1 MKLRR
6 EILAL
11 ALPAIATNISV
22 PLLGLTDTAVTG
34 HIGGSL
40 YLPAIA
46 LAGTVFNM
54 IYWLFSF
61 LRMGASGLTSQAY
74 GAGDRDTASVLLWRS
89 TAIGIACACVL
100 LALQD
105 PVIYIAG
112 RFMDADDAVAPLA
125 AQYIRICIWGA
136 PAVIASY
143 AMSGWLVGMQDTRTP
158 LWVSI
163 GTNILNIALSVGLV
177 FGAGWKIDGVAT
189 ATLISQWAGVLV
201 TALIIMRKHRP
212 DIVPIRRIFA
222 RGELVPFFR
231 INADAFLRTLCLIAV
246 TVWFTRSGAAQSADT
261 LGANAVLLQLFM
273 LFSYFMD
280 GFAYAGEALC
290 GKYTGRSD
298 IHTVDRLVRTLN
310 RIGLVLA
317 AVFAAL
323 YAGAGEL
330 FIRLI
335 TDSPDI
341 RTIATR
347 YLPWAAAIPPCAY
360 AAFIYDGVFIGITRT
375 RLMLAAMT
383 GAIAVFFTIWLA
395 LHKTLANHALWLA
408 FDAYL
413 LTRGALSAILYR
425 RIRQK

>member
-46 LAGTVFNM
+46 LAGTIFNM
-54 IYWLFSF
+54 MYWLFSF
-61 LRMGASGLTSQAY
+61 LRMGTSGFTSQAY
-74 GAGDRDTASVLLWRS
+74 GSADTRATSVLLWRGIS
-89 TAIGIACACVL
+89 IGVIFGLIVLCLQTPLINTATA
-100 LALQD
+100 
-105 PVIYIAG
+105 
-112 RFMDADDAVAPLA
+112 FMDAGDDVQPLA
-125 AQYIRICIWGA
+125 AEYIRICIWGA
-136 PAVIASY
+136 PAVISLY

-163 GTNILNIALSVGLV
+163 GTNILNIGLSIGLV
-177 FGAGWKIDGVAT
+177 FGAGWKIAGVAA
-189 ATLISQWAGVLV
+189 ATLISQWTGAIVTLVLI
-201 TALIIMRKHRP
+201 LKKYRP
-212 DIVPIRRIFA
+212 QAAACADIFSLR
-222 RGELVPFFR
+222 ELGPFLR
-231 INADAFLRTLCLIAV
+231 INGDAFLRTLCLIAV
-246 TVWFTRSGAAQSADT
+246 TVWFTRSGAAHGPDT

-290 GKYTGRSD
+290 GKYTGRRD
-298 IHTVDRLVRTLN
+298 TATVNSIIRSLLRTGA
-310 RIGLVLA
+310 ILA
-317 AVFAAL
+317 LIFTAL
-323 YAGAGEL
+323 YTLGGEL

-341 RTIATR
+341 RLTAMH
-347 YLPWAAAIPPCAY
+347 YLPWAAAIPLCSY

-375 RLMLAAMT
+375 RLMLTAMAAA
-383 GAIAVFFTIWLA
+383 AILFFGIWLA
-395 LHKTLANHALWLA
+395 LHNYMGNNALWLA
-408 FDAYL
+408 FDTYL
-413 LTRGALSAILYR
+413 LVRGLLSHALY
-425 RIRQK
+425 QKYKK